1 MENQKTVNKKILGHI
16 AALLCAIIWGTTFIS
31 TKVVLLYFTP
41 IEILV
46 IRFLMGYILLWIIKP
61 KRVELKGIKWELNAF
76 CAGIF
81 GIALYYLAE
90 NYALEYTSA
99 GNVSLIVSTAPFFI
113 ALTFRLLKESDEKL
127 TLNFFLGFV
136 LAIVGIALM
145 NYKEGSFSFDTYGFL
160 LALLGAILWG
170 FYSVFIKRASKDCS
184 DTIILTRRT
193 FFYGMIV
200 LIPISLILGFDVQ
213 VKDFSSLDVLLNIL
227 YLGLGA
233 SAICF
238 AVWNY
243 AIKALG
249 ALVSGVYIYLVPAIT
264 VVFSY
269 FFLNEGLTLNMIAG
283 TVLVIIGLVI
293 SEK

>member
-1 MENQKTVNKKILGHI
+1 M

-31 TKVVLLYFTP
+31 TKVVLSTFTP

-46 IRFLMGYILLWIIKP
+46 VRFVLGYLLLWALRP
-61 KRVELKGIKWELNAF
+61 KKLSFQGIKWEANAF
-76 CAGIF
+76 FAGVF

-113 ALTFRLLKESDEKL
+113 AITFHLLKESDERFSIF
-127 TLNFFLGFV
+127 FFLGFI
-136 LAIVGIALM
+136 LAILGIALM
-145 NYKEGSFSFDTYGFL
+145 NYSEGAFTFDLVGSL

-170 FYSVFIKRASKDCS
+170 IYSVFIKRAGKENI
-184 DTIILTRRT
+184 DTIALTRRT
-193 FFYGMIV
+193 FFYGIV
-200 LIPISLILGFDVQ
+200 VLLPIALALGFDISFDDF
-213 VKDFSSLDVLLNIL
+213 KDLRVLSNVV
-227 YLGLGA
+227 YLGVGA

-238 AVWNY
+238 VVWNF
-243 AIKALG
+243 AIKSLG

-269 FFLNEGLTLNMIAG
+269 FFLNEGMNIYMIAG

>member
-1 MENQKTVNKKILGHI
+1 MNKKTLGHM

-31 TKVVLLYFTP
+31 TKVVLSTFTP

-46 IRFLMGYILLWIIKP
+46 VRFVLGYLLLWALRP
-61 KRVELKGIKWELNAF
+61 KKLSFQGIKWEANAF
-76 CAGIF
+76 FAGVF

-113 ALTFRLLKESDEKL
+113 AITFHLLKESDERFSIF
-127 TLNFFLGFV
+127 FFLGFI
-136 LAIVGIALM
+136 LAILGIALM
-145 NYKEGSFSFDTYGFL
+145 NYSEGAFTFDLVGSL

-170 FYSVFIKRASKDCS
+170 IYSVFIKRAGRENID
-184 DTIILTRRT
+184 IIALTRRT
-193 FFYGMIV
+193 FFYGIV
-200 LIPISLILGFDVQ
+200 FLLPISLALGFDVSINDFKD
-213 VKDFSSLDVLLNIL
+213 VKVLSNVI

-238 AVWNY
+238 VVWNF
-243 AIKALG
+243 AIKSLG

-269 FFLNEGLTLNMIAG
+269 FFLNEGMNIYMIAG

>member
-1 MENQKTVNKKILGHI
+1 MNKKTLGHM

-31 TKVVLLYFTP
+31 TKVVLSTFTP

-46 IRFLMGYILLWIIKP
+46 VRFVLGYLLLWALRP
-61 KRVELKGIKWELNAF
+61 KKLSFQGIKWEANAF
-76 CAGIF
+76 FAGVF

-113 ALTFRLLKESDEKL
+113 AITFHLLKESDERFSIF
-127 TLNFFLGFV
+127 FFLGFI
-136 LAIVGIALM
+136 LAILGIALM
-145 NYKEGSFSFDTYGFL
+145 NYSEGAFTFDLVGSL

-170 FYSVFIKRASKDCS
+170 IYSVFIKRAGRENID
-184 DTIILTRRT
+184 IIALTRRT
-193 FFYGMIV
+193 FFYGIV
-200 LIPISLILGFDVQ
+200 FLLPISLALGFDVSINDFKD
-213 VKDFSSLDVLLNIL
+213 VKVLSNVI

-243 AIKALG
+243 AIKSLG

-269 FFLNEGLTLNMIAG
+269 FFLNENLNIYMIAG
-283 TVLVIIGLVI
+283 TCLVIIGLVI

>member
-1 MENQKTVNKKILGHI
+1 M

-31 TKVVLLYFTP
+31 TKVVLSTFTP

-46 IRFLMGYILLWIIKP
+46 VRFVLGYLLLWALRP
-61 KRVELKGIKWELNAF
+61 KKLSFQGIKWEANTF
-76 CAGIF
+76 FAGVF

-113 ALTFRLLKESDEKL
+113 AITFRLLKESDEKFSL
-127 TLNFFLGFV
+127 FFFLGFI
-136 LAIVGIALM
+136 LAICGIALM
-145 NYKEGSFSFDTYGFL
+145 NYSEGAFTFDLIGSL

-170 FYSVFIKRASKDCS
+170 IYSVFIKRAGKENI
-184 DTIILTRRT
+184 DTIALTRRT
-193 FFYGMIV
+193 FFYGIV
-200 LIPISLILGFDVQ
+200 VLLPIALALGFDISFDDF
-213 VKDFSSLDVLLNIL
+213 KDLRVLSNVV
-227 YLGLGA
+227 YLGVGA

-238 AVWNY
+238 VVWNF
-243 AIKALG
+243 AIKSLG

-269 FFLNEGLTLNMIAG
+269 FFLNEGMNIYMIAG

>member
-1 MENQKTVNKKILGHI
+1 MNKKTLGHM

-31 TKVVLLYFTP
+31 TKVVLSTFTP

-46 IRFLMGYILLWIIKP
+46 VRFVLGYLLLWALRP
-61 KRVELKGIKWELNAF
+61 KKLSFQGIKWEANAF
-76 CAGIF
+76 FAGVF

-113 ALTFRLLKESDEKL
+113 AITFHLLKESDERFSIF
-127 TLNFFLGFV
+127 FFLGFI
-136 LAIVGIALM
+136 LAILGIALM
-145 NYKEGSFSFDTYGFL
+145 NYSDGAFTFDLVGSL

-170 FYSVFIKRASKDCS
+170 IYSVFIKRAGRENID
-184 DTIILTRRT
+184 IIALTRRT
-193 FFYGMIV
+193 FFYGIV
-200 LIPISLILGFDVQ
+200 FLLPISLALGFDVSINDFKD
-213 VKDFSSLDVLLNIL
+213 VKVLSNVI

-243 AIKALG
+243 AIKSLG

-269 FFLNEGLTLNMIAG
+269 FFLNENLNIYMIAG
-283 TVLVIIGLVI
+283 TCLVIIGLVI